1 MKTLKHFCLLGVL
14 SSLGF
19 AADLDRGRQLY
30 LEGNLSEAVTELR
43 QVVQQSPDDPEANRL
58 LGLALV
64 ENDKVSEGERY
75 IKRAVE
81 LDPGPAGKIAA
92 ARLLV
97 AQKQYDRAEEMLHD
111 AAGDDLEYV
120 RGLVH
125 LNRERYE
132 EAAKDFES
140 YLQKHGERA
149 YAHYYAGLAYNKLR
163 QPDKMLTHFE
173 QFVRMRPDAPEARK
187 VRAVLQTGR

>member
-1 MKTLKHFCLLGVL
+1 MTKLKLIWMLGVI
-14 SSLGF
+14 GITCM
-19 AADLDRGRQLY
+19 AADLNRGKQLY

-43 QVVQQSPDDPEANRL
+43 QAVQQSGDNAEANRL

-64 ENDKVSEGERY
+64 EQEKVSDGERY
-75 IKRAVE
+75 IKRAME
-81 LDPGPAGKIAA
+81 LDPGPASKIAM

-111 AAGDDLEYV
+111 AAGDDLKYV
-120 RGLVH
+120 RGLLR
-125 LNRERYE
+125 LNQGRYE
-132 EAAKDFES
+132 EAAQDLES
-140 YLQKHGERA
+140 YLDKHGESA

-187 VRAVLQTGR
+187 VRAVLRTGR